1 MKQYRATLSDEMKT
15 AVRRQNALS
24 QQMRRQNLR
33 INNKRDGNVQ
43 SHISQ
48 TIVAALQQQAVTS
61 TFKLARMYTIDEI
74 YHQQPVVPH
83 R

>member
-15 AVRRQNALS
+15 AMRQRNALS
-24 QQMRRQNLR
+24 QQRRRQDLR
-33 INNKRDGNVQ
+33 INNTSDQ